1 MRRAASRD
9 LRGSNGER
17 GDCEHTIRRLMVRAK
32 ECLYGIPIA
41 IVIGSAGL
49 AFLALHI
56 DSPMTEYGRSH
67 DSRISG

>member
-1 MRRAASRD
+1 
-9 LRGSNGER
+9 
-17 GDCEHTIRRLMVRAK
+17 MVRAK